1 MKRRE
6 LHPARNAWVGTRVDK
21 KCGNSQRTLVGDIA
35 KRCVADAWLVVRIY
49 IGASVQKH
57 SDDVDVAALGRIVQR
72 CLGELVERIR
82 RSAVGKQ
89 LAYARRVAVLNGK
102 MQVRLVERIC
112 QLVGQ
117 FIVGHAN
124 GGYTT
129 ETAPQHTADPREKPR
144 MVPAVNDESLGPST
158 AAGSF

>member
-6 LHPARNAWVGTRVDK
+6 LHPARNAWVGTSVDK

-82 RSAVGKQ
+82 QSAVGKQ
-89 LAYARRVAVLNGK
+89 LAQAHRVSVLNGK
-102 MQVRLVERIC
+102 MQGRLVERIC
-112 QLVGQ
+112 QLVG
-117 FIVGHAN
+117 
-124 GGYTT
+124 
-129 ETAPQHTADPREKPR
+129 
-144 MVPAVNDESLGPST
+144 
-158 AAGSF
+158 